1 MSAIY
6 KRDLR
11 AYFTSPVGYVFIA
24 AFLFVMN
31 LVFFLMNM
39 LTGENRLTTCYT
51 VMLYAMMILVPILT
65 MRTFSEDYK
74 QKTDQ
79 LLLTSPVRP
88 VGIVMGKFLAAY
100 TVFVITLSVLLINQA
115 GNDVFAA
122 VILHPAETQVPVQPA
137 RCRFPR
143 FQGPVRQME
152 DLSIPDPGVQH
163 PDVLQF
169 APVSRLSSPLGEEG
183 GAVQD
188 HGPAVSLFPAVQHPG
203 GKLPKVAVLLIE
215 FRRHAPVSRFPAQT
229 AAAASISARSC
240 RKRATAGGAIFGNQS
255 SISPGEM
262 KRASTTSSGWS
273 RSAGSFSGHR

>member
-88 VGIVMGKFLAAY
+88 AGIAV
-100 TVFVITLSVLLINQA
+100 NA
-115 GNDVFAA
+115 GDVH
-122 VILHPAETQVPVQPA
+122 VPLPLGTGLLHPLIDLVCERAKRRVHQIKKLLLVGVEPGALVVKPQRPEKFA
-137 RCRFPR
+137 RLWRKTSKFHILRSLIRYCAI
-143 FQGPVRQME
+143 
-152 DLSIPDPGVQH
+152 L
-163 PDVLQF
+163 LQIN
-169 APVSRLSSPLGEEG
+169 
-183 GAVQD
+183 
-188 HGPAVSLFPAVQHPG
+188 SL
-203 GKLPKVAVLLIE
+203 
-215 FRRHAPVSRFPAQT
+215 
-229 AAAASISARSC
+229 
-240 RKRATAGGAIFGNQS
+240 RK
-255 SISPGEM
+255 P
-262 KRASTTSSGWS
+262 
-273 RSAGSFSGHR
+273 

>member
-100 TVFVITLSVLLINQA
+100 TVFVITLALMLVQVIIIAAMSTPNAAIIIGNYIALLSA
-115 GNDVFAA
+115 AA
-122 VILHPAETQVPVQPA
+122 VYISIGCFVSSLTENQLVANIATLAINVTLFLLDYAYDLVNVGWIKQILYWISIY
-137 RCRFPR
+137 RRFNT
-143 FQGPVRQME
+143 FYVGVFSVADFVFYLCVSAVFLFLTVR
-152 DLSIPDPGVQH
+152 
-163 PDVLQF
+163 VL
-169 APVSRLSSPLGEEG
+169 E
-183 GAVQD
+183 
-188 HGPAVSLFPAVQHPG
+188 
-203 GKLPKVAVLLIE
+203 K
-215 FRRHAPVSRFPAQT
+215 
-229 AAAASISARSC
+229 
-240 RKRATAGGAIFGNQS
+240 KR
-255 SISPGEM
+255 
-262 KRASTTSSGWS
+262 WS
-273 RSAGSFSGHR
+273 

>member
-51 VMLYAMMILVPILT
+51 IMLYAMMVLVPILT

-100 TVFVITLSVLLINQA
+100 TVFVITLALMLVQVIIIAAMSTPNAAIIIGNYIALLSA
-115 GNDVFAA
+115 AA
-122 VILHPAETQVPVQPA
+122 VYIAIGCFVSSLTENQLVANIATLAINVTLFLLDYAYDLVNVGWIKQILYWISIY
-137 RCRFPR
+137 RRFNT
-143 FQGPVRQME
+143 FYVGVFSVADFVFYLCVSAVFLFLTVR
-152 DLSIPDPGVQH
+152 
-163 PDVLQF
+163 VL
-169 APVSRLSSPLGEEG
+169 E
-183 GAVQD
+183 
-188 HGPAVSLFPAVQHPG
+188 
-203 GKLPKVAVLLIE
+203 K
-215 FRRHAPVSRFPAQT
+215 
-229 AAAASISARSC
+229 
-240 RKRATAGGAIFGNQS
+240 KR
-255 SISPGEM
+255 
-262 KRASTTSSGWS
+262 WS
-273 RSAGSFSGHR
+273 